1 MRLLV
6 LLTRKIGWTFLA
18 YVTLSLALLAYL
30 QRLLSEE
37 SNLEC

>member
-1 MRLLV
+1 MRLLA
-6 LLTRKIGWTFLA
+6 LLTRRIGLISLA